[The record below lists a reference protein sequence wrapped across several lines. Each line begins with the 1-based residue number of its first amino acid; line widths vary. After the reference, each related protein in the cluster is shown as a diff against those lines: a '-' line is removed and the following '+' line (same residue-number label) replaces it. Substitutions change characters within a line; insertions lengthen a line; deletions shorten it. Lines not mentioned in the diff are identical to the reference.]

1 MAYQAILN
9 FPLCKGSNNVPFF
22 TDYPYVTNKDRR
34 AGPITSDEV
43 FYVKYILK
51 PQPLSSGKYV
61 ITLSPGNNFKVCK
74 LIVTHIGRN
83 FPCSQLPTSTPTGQE
98 NTVWGF
104 AGTDFAE
111 NTDVVVSF
119 AVSTYYTNLR
129 IQIKYRILAYIH
141 VFFFFQSLTNWGREE
156 VVTDLIADDNS
167 IQMVAFYTYVGKDR
181 LQKILLIVF

>member
-1 MAYQAILN
+1 MNTFTCKCCAILN
-9 FPLCKGSNNVPFF
+9 PLFKGSNNVPFF

-119 AVSTYYTNLR
+119 AVSLMLYFLLFIN
-129 IQIKYRILAYIH
+129 IH
-141 VFFFFQSLTNWGREE
+141 KMYLSYQSLTNWGREE

-167 IQMVAFYTYVGKDR
+167 IQMVAFYTYVGKN
-181 LQKILLIVF
+181 

>member
-1 MAYQAILN
+1 MHILRNRFCAILN

-119 AVSTYYTNLR
+119 AVSKYHIYFLR
-129 IQIKYRILAYIH
+129 SYISQNKCRIH
-141 VFFFFQSLTNWGREE
+141 VHLG
-156 VVTDLIADDNS
+156 A
-167 IQMVAFYTYVGKDR
+167 K
-181 LQKILLIVF
+181 VFTPL